1 MTLTWKSETDR
12 QICIKQNYVSY
23 YWILADLAAMKKNI
37 LLMVIHWHLLQH
49 VSQSPE
55 ISNKNRIYITR
66 RSKYQWNNHI
76 EIVWHTKYSIST
88 PQEDGHPPWSCR
100 HRLELIPFH
109 HSCIAIHSWNVLV
122 VLQALIKLNQMNL
135 KFSRTVINLIQAVQ
149 HTILWR
155 GEANVKYYWHLPDC
169 HTPLASLELKLDHF
183 FFSTE

>member
-1 MTLTWKSETDR
+1 
-12 QICIKQNYVSY
+12 
-23 YWILADLAAMKKNI
+23 
-37 LLMVIHWHLLQH
+37 MVIHWHLLQH

-135 KFSRTVINLIQAVQ
+135 NFFRTAINLIQAVQ